1 MRHGVGAE
9 PPGADAEAHGG
20 GADDAGAGTPFGGRG
35 TARDAGGTGGRDG
48 GDGNGGVTAV
58 VDDTPVRVVARRVT
72 DVLQPRN
79 VLVAGMSGIG
89 LAAADGHWPGLLWGL
104 LGALCAGLVPAG
116 YIEWERGRGTWGD
129 RHVVDRTKRAPIF
142 FVILGSIGT
151 GSGVMLLG
159 GAPHGILVAMLALWV
174 MTVGL
179 LAVNTVWKISV
190 DSAVASSVVTLL
202 ACVHGPWWLA
212 AYAVTAA
219 VCWSRVA
226 LSYHTPAQTLAGAG
240 LGAATALAYAVG

>member
-1 MRHGVGAE
+1 MTA
-9 PPGADAEAHGG
+9 PPVSAY
-20 GADDAGAGTPFGGRG
+20 
-35 TARDAGGTGGRDG
+35 
-48 GDGNGGVTAV
+48 
-58 VDDTPVRVVARRVT
+58 PVETVARRVT

-79 VLVAGMSGIG
+79 VLLVGM
-89 LAAADGHWPGLLWGL
+89 LAVGGFAAGHWTGLLWGL
-104 LGALCAGLVPAG
+104 LGALCAGIVPAA
-116 YIEWERGRGTWGD
+116 YIEWERGRGRWGD
-129 RHVVDRTKRAPIF
+129 RHVVDRTQRAPIF

-151 GSGVMLLG
+151 GSLVMVLG
-159 GAPHGILVAMLALWV
+159 GAPTGILAAMLALWV

-202 ACVHGPWWLA
+202 ACVHSTWWLT

-226 LSYHTPAQTLAGAG
+226 LRYHTAGQVLAGAA
-240 LGAATALAYAVG
+240 LGAATSLAYLPV

>member
-1 MRHGVGAE
+1 MS
-9 PPGADAEAHGG
+9 
-20 GADDAGAGTPFGGRG
+20 T
-35 TARDAGGTGGRDG
+35 TK
-48 GDGNGGVTAV
+48 
-58 VDDTPVRVVARRVT
+58 PVERRAVARTVT

-79 VLVAGMSGIG
+79 VLLIGMTAIG
-89 LAAADGHWPGLLWGL
+89 YASAGHWSGLLWGL

-151 GSGVMLLG
+151 GSLIMTVGH
-159 GAPHGILVAMLALWV
+159 APTGILVAMLALWA

-190 DSAVASSVVTLL
+190 DSAVASAVVALL
-202 ACVHGPWWLA
+202 SAVHSPWWLL
-212 AYAVTAA
+212 AYALTTA

-226 LSYHTPAQTLAGAG
+226 LGYHTVAQTVAGAS
-240 LGAATALAYAVG
+240 LGAATAAAFLLV